1 MPEAFYKAPLK
12 LYTKLYLE
20 ALYKA
25 PLKLYRELYRDSI

>member
-1 MPEAFYKAPLK
+1 MLKALYKAPLK

-25 PLKLYRELYRDSI
+25 LLKLYRELY